1 MTHSIAFGGFATY
14 RNMTWDTALVQ
25 KEKKK
30 TFGDIVTESIFSA
43 LNSQNATYLRM
54 YNYEELI
61 NYF

>member
-30 TFGDIVTESIFSA
+30 DIWGYSNRIHLQCIEQSKCNISEDVQ
-43 LNSQNATYLRM
+43 L
-54 YNYEELI
+54 
-61 NYF
+61 